1 MISSMKTKG
10 IDHIHFTVTDLE
22 KAIEFYKVLG
32 LTIAKSMDHGGD
44 SAQMTSENGGIVI
57 DLHQARNIDNPGYNH
72 YAIKVEDI
80 DRACDE
86 LMEKGFAVDGP
97 VYVEATKRK
106 LATIRDPNGILVQL
120 VESTMNIEK
129 GIMNSY

>member
-1 MISSMKTKG
+1 MKPRG

-22 KAIEFYKVLG
+22 ETIEFYRALRLIV
-32 LTIAKSMDHGGD
+32 AERMDPGGE
-44 SAQMTSENGGIVI
+44 SAQMASEDGGLVV
-57 DLHQARNIDNPGYNH
+57 DLRQAKNIDNPGYNH

-80 DRACDE
+80 EGTCSE
-86 LMEKGFAVDGP
+86 LVNRGLTVDGP

-120 VESTMNIEK
+120 VEIN
-129 GIMNSY
+129 G

>member
-22 KAIEFYKVLG
+22 KAIEFYGALG
-32 LTIAKSMDHGGD
+32 LTVAESTGHGGE
-44 SAQMTSENGGIVI
+44 SVQMVGGSGGIVV

-80 DRACDE
+80 DSACNE
-86 LMEKGFAVDGP
+86 LVERGFNVDGP

-120 VESTMNIEK
+120 VEIDEHD
-129 GIMNSY
+129 

>member
-1 MISSMKTKG
+1 MIFSMKPQG

-22 KAIEFYKVLG
+22 KTIEFYRALG
-32 LTIAKSMDHGGD
+32 LTVAERMDHGGE
-44 SAQMTSENGGIVI
+44 SAQMVSEDGELVV
-57 DLHQARNIDNPGYNH
+57 DLRRAKNIDNPGYNH

-80 DRACDE
+80 DSACSE
-86 LMEKGFAVDGP
+86 LMARGLAVDGP

-120 VESTMNIEK
+120 VEIK
-129 GIMNSY
+129 D

>member
-1 MISSMKTKG
+1 MISSMKPLG

-22 KAIEFYKVLG
+22 KTIEFYCALG
-32 LTIAKSMDHGGD
+32 LVVAERMDHGGE
-44 SAQMTSENGGIVI
+44 SAQMVNLNGELVV
-57 DLHQARNIDNPGYNH
+57 DLRQAMNIDNPGYNH

-80 DRACDE
+80 DDICSE
-86 LMEKGFAVDGP
+86 LRDRGLSVDGP

-120 VESTMNIEK
+120 VEINNE
-129 GIMNSY
+129 

>member
-1 MISSMKTKG
+1 MKPLG

-22 KAIEFYKVLG
+22 KTIEFYCALG
-32 LTIAKSMDHGGD
+32 LVVAERMDHGGE
-44 SAQMTSENGGIVI
+44 SAQMVNEDGGLVV

-80 DRACDE
+80 DDICSE
-86 LMEKGFAVDGP
+86 LSDRGLSVDGP

-120 VESTMNIEK
+120 VEINN
-129 GIMNSY
+129 G